1 MTRILADLLD
11 EASAHVTPVDLAE
24 RAWSGA
30 RARRRSVARRSLIT
44 VAAAAAVVAIV
55 PALLDGKGDPGPT
68 ATPGAT
74 TAALTPTT
82 GRADPIGQRVGTG
95 TVWRLP
101 EESLVPTLPWLDLGL
116 PSRIALPTRLV
127 ALADDPISTVRAV
140 LMTDAAGGGYHPVLM
155 DPRGEYRIVADV
167 TVQPTVD
174 SGGNTHFAI
183 GPGTVSPD
191 RTKVV
196 LPSQGAIVLI
206 DLAAGT
212 RVRVP
217 VPDPYVEWAG
227 WSLDGSAV
235 IVRSADRAWTVAA
248 GGRSVRELPP
258 PAGAGHYGLV
268 AYSGK
273 LPDLATFDASG
284 RLQARA
290 PAPPGVVSGW
300 QLTAS
305 SLTGWAATGV
315 FLSAAASDELDGA
328 YQGVL
333 AVNADTPS
341 SWRMVVPPAGAS
353 STWSKGCCSVQG
365 WSGQRLVVVEV
376 HAGSSSWLLAWD
388 MVSGQVYRVSELG
401 PTIAV
406 DGTDLVGPLAI
417 GPLPDPR

>member
-1 MTRILADLLD
+1 M
-11 EASAHVTPVDLAE
+11 
-24 RAWSGA
+24 
-30 RARRRSVARRSLIT
+30 
-44 VAAAAAVVAIV
+44 
-55 PALLDGKGDPGPT
+55 
-68 ATPGAT
+68 
-74 TAALTPTT
+74 
-82 GRADPIGQRVGTG
+82 
-95 TVWRLP
+95 WRLP

-167 TVQPTVD
+167 TVHPTVD

-227 WSLDGSAV
+227 WSLD
-235 IVRSADRAWTVAA
+235 VAA

-268 AYSGK
+268 EYSGK

-290 PAPPGVVSGW
+290 PAPPVVVSGW

-365 WSGQRLVVVEV
+365 
-376 HAGSSSWLLAWD
+376 LLAWD
-388 MVSGQVYRVSELG
+388 MVSGQVSRVSELG

-406 DGTDLVGPLAI
+406 DGTDLVGPLAL